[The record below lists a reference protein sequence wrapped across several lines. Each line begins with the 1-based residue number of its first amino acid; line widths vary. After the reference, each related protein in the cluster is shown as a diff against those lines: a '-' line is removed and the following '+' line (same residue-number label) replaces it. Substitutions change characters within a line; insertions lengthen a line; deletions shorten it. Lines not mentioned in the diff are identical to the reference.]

1 MVVPGAEAPASG
13 PSVADLLREGIDRL
27 RAAGTERPRLDS
39 ELLLGQAAGLER
51 TAIVAHPER
60 TVDRAAAAAYEAAI
74 ARRER
79 GEPVAYIRGVKE
91 FFGLELHVDARAL
104 IPRPE
109 TELLVELA
117 ARQALGRLAARDGSA
132 AAEPLRIVD
141 VGTGSGAIPV
151 ALSTALGAGGLLG
164 AVRIMAT
171 DISDGALAL
180 AGSNLAAH
188 GLADVV
194 ALSAADLLP
203 ADPGMFDL
211 VLANL
216 PYVAS
221 GDVPHL
227 PVDTSFEPAL
237 ALDGGP
243 DGLHVIRRLLALLP
257 ARLAP
262 AGVALLEIGGD
273 QGAAIVAAV
282 VAVLPGWACRV
293 EPDLAGLPRVALVA
307 RDQAG
312 IAAGPGR
319 IAGQS

>member
-27 RAAGTERPRLDS
+27 RAAGTERPRLDA
-39 ELLLGQAAGLER
+39 ELLLGQAAGMER
-51 TAIVAHPER
+51 TAIVAHPEL
-60 TVDRAAAAAYEAAI
+60 TVDRAAAAGYEAAI

-91 FFGLELHVDARAL
+91 FFGLAFHVDARAL

-117 ARQALGRLAARDGSA
+117 AQQALRRLARRDGSA
-132 AAEPLRIVD
+132 PAEPLRIVD

-151 ALSTALGAGGLLG
+151 ALATALGARGLLG
-164 AVRIMAT
+164 DVRIMAT

-180 AGSNLAAH
+180 AARNLAAH
-188 GLADVV
+188 GLVDAV
-194 ALSAADLLP
+194 ALTAADLLP
-203 ADPGMFDL
+203 ANADTFDL

-216 PYVAS
+216 PYIAS
-221 GDVPHL
+221 GDVPGL
-227 PVDTSFEPAL
+227 PVATSFEPVL

-243 DGLHVIRRLLALLP
+243 DGLQVIRRLLALLP
-257 ARLAP
+257 ARLSP
-262 AGVALLEIGGD
+262 AGVAILEIGGD

-282 VAVLPGWACRV
+282 AAALPGWTCRV
-293 EPDLAGLPRVALVA
+293 GPDLAGLPRVALVA

-312 IAAGPGR
+312 LVAGPGR
-319 IAGQS
+319 VAGQP